1 MVNISAEVEYVTI
14 NILDKTTARDVIDC
28 ILDKYRFEGK
38 DDKLFYL
45 TLQLTDT
52 NPFQEGLTKKTL
64 ILDARTK
71 VMEYLNC
78 EKYFD
83 TKFYLRMKPG
93 TSTVIY
99 ISVLLE
105 NVDFVNLMLR
115 KRFRVILYL
124 IHTLM
129 YKPDDSPWP
138 VLDTIK

>member
-1 MVNISAEVEYVTI
+1 MVNILSEVEYVTI
-14 NILDKTTARDVIDC
+14 NILDKTTAKDVIDS
-28 ILDKYRFEGK
+28 ILEKYRFEGR

-64 ILDARTK
+64 ILEARTK

-78 EKYFD
+78 EKYFH

-93 TSTVIY
+93 TNTMIY
-99 ISVLLE
+99 VSVLLE

-115 KRFRVILYL
+115 EKFNLSI
-124 IHTLM
+124 
-129 YKPDDSPWP
+129 S
-138 VLDTIK
+138 